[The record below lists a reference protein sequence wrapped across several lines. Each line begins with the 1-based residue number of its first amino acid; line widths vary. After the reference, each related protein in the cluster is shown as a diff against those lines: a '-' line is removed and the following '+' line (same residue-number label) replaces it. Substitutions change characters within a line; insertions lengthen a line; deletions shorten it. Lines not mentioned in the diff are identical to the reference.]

1 MRYTNTVTYLLTFF
15 VTLNPNSNQEANVR
29 VVFREDS
36 RFPGVY
42 FSPSI
47 PFISLCL
54 ILIGKLILN
63 KIIKI
68 VATRYQ
74 MRWPFPVL
82 KYHTLRLKCTQFDF
96 RWGCAPDPAEGAY
109 SALPVPI
116 AGFKRAY
123 I

>member
-47 PFISLCL
+47 PFISPCL
-54 ILIGKLILN
+54 ILIGKLILR

-68 VATRYQ
+68 VATRYHI
-74 MRWPFPVL
+74 L
-82 KYHTLRLKCTQFDF
+82 KLKCTQFDF
-96 RWGCAPDPAEGAY
+96 RWGYAPDPAEGAY
-109 SALPVPI
+109 SALPAPI

-123 I
+123 F